1 MKKKDRVNRFIEYFS
16 KNLPEAKTE
25 LEYNNAFE
33 LTVAVVLSAQC
44 TDKRVNIITKNLFKK
59 MPTAEIMASS
69 SVDEIFTLI
78 KSCSYPRNKAKHLF
92 GLSNMLIND
101 FNAKIPN
108 NSKDLQMLPGV
119 GRKTAN
125 VVASVYFDIPSIGN
139 GEGMRERTKE
149 KAIILTIIN
158 VLLFTPPLVFWII
171 GNIAFIYYSLIIM
184 SLVIILSCSTV
195 TTKYVKKNKVKS
207 AYTQIN

>member
-1 MKKKDRVNRFIEYFS
+1 MYLYLIFASFVTKGNAHTCQQFNSLSSCIDNPLCQWCNTTINTNLLGNISVTNGNYSVTHSLANVNNSGACNMNTQCF
-16 KNLPEAKTE
+16 
-25 LEYNNAFE
+25 YNNTE
-33 LTVAVVLSAQC
+33 CV
-44 TDKRVNIITKNLFKK
+44 
-59 MPTAEIMASS
+59 SS
-69 SVDEIFTLI
+69 SQLNYM
-78 KSCSYPRNKAKHLF
+78 CSLFDLFIIVGLLFILFSSMVYISYIAKQ
-92 GLSNMLIND
+92 IID
-101 FNAKIPN
+101 K
-108 NSKDLQMLPGV
+108 
-119 GRKTAN
+119 
-125 VVASVYFDIPSIGN
+125 YFDIPSIGN

-184 SLVIILSCSTV
+184 GLVVLLSCSTV